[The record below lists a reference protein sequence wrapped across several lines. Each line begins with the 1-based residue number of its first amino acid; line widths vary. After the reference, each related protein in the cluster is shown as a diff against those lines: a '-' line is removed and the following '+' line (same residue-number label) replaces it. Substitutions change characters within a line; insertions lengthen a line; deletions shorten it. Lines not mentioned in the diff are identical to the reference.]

1 MNVLF
6 HGRRRNLPLIVA
18 VTSLCAGTAVLMAAK
33 IEVDV
38 QHNPKA
44 NFAAI
49 ASYTWLPSPP
59 PTTEAAPGTMRDP
72 LAVQRELDPI
82 IVGAVDAQLQK
93 RGIQKRATGGDV
105 QVVYYLSHGASI
117 NAHTLGSYY
126 AYAADFYV
134 YLPPGGG
141 QTTSV
146 RVIEEGSLVI
156 DVVDDAR
163 AIWRGTASAQINREN
178 DDAKRYKLVRD
189 AVKKLFDRW
198 PKK

>member
-1 MNVLF
+1 MTGLF
-6 HGRRRNLPLIVA
+6 RDRVSGLGLVVPVA
-18 VTSLCAGTAVLMAAK
+18 LCAGATVVMAARIG
-33 IEVDV
+33 IEVHHD
-38 QHNPKA
+38 PKA

-59 PTTEAAPGTMRDP
+59 PTTDVAPGTMRDP
-72 LAVQRELDPI
+72 LTVQRELEPI

-93 RGIQKRATGGDV
+93 RRIQKRATGGDV
-105 QVVYYLSHGASI
+105 RVVYYLSHGTSI
-117 NAHTLGSYY
+117 NASTLGSYY
-126 AYAADFYV
+126 SYAAEFYV

-141 QTTSV
+141 ATTSV

-156 DVVDDAR
+156 DVVDDDR
-163 AIWRGTASAQINREN
+163 AIWRGTASASINREN
-178 DDAKRYKLVRD
+178 DDAKRYKLIRD

>member
-1 MNVLF
+1 MTFLSRGPRRGLTLLF
-6 HGRRRNLPLIVA
+6 A
-18 VTSLCAGTAVLMAAK
+18 VVSLGVGTAALMAAK

-38 QHNPKA
+38 QFNPSA

-59 PTTEAAPGTMRDP
+59 PTAEAAPGTMVDP

-82 IVGAVDAQLQK
+82 IVGAVDAELQK

-117 NAHTLGSYY
+117 NAHTLGSFY
-126 AYAADFYV
+126 AYASDFYV
-134 YLPPGGG
+134 YIPPGGG
-141 QTTSV
+141 QTTAV

-163 AIWRGTASAQINREN
+163 AIWRGTASARINREN
-178 DDAKRYKLVRD
+178 DDAKRHKLVRD